1 MPPVIGGDEA
11 PDLMTDSARVR
22 LPSSVAA
29 FASTRDDDPTRWR
42 VRLRLVLDR
51 VIDRLGLGRE

>member
-1 MPPVIGGDEA
+1 MPPVIGGAEA
-11 PDLMTDSARVR
+11 PNLMTDSARVR

-51 VIDRLGLGRE
+51 LIDR